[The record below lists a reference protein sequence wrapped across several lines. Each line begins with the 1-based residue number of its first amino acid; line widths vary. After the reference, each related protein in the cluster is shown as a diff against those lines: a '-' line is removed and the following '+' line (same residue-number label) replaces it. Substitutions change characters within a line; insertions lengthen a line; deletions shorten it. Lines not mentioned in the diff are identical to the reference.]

1 MKLRPLQ
8 IVGLVAIVVFGGYL
22 IYTLTRPKPDPFV
35 VPGAMSTGDVSA
47 PETIPSPSGGNL
59 PGEGAPAQPEE
70 PPPPIDQ
77 PLEVGSQEA
86 RDHLYCAALLEAAN
100 PVPEEALIPAEEGR
114 LFKAR
119 MDAMALR
126 LVGSSMLV
134 EEGAIADSQIDR
146 VANAWGEIGIRDIA
160 SGDPKI
166 SLEECSE
173 RADALPPG

>member
-1 MKLRPLQ
+1 MKLRPTQ

-22 IYTLTRPKPDPFV
+22 IYTLTKPKPDPFV
-35 VPGAMSTGDVSA
+35 VPGAMSVS
-47 PETIPSPSGGNL
+47 ETIPSPAGGNL
-59 PGEGAPAQPEE
+59 PGLPEETPAQPEE
-70 PPPPIDQ
+70 PPAPIDQ

-100 PVPEEALIPAEEGR
+100 PVPDQALIPAEEGR

-126 LVGSSMLV
+126 LVGSSMLI
-134 EEGAIADSQIDR
+134 EEGTVADSQIDR
-146 VANAWGEIGIRDIA
+146 VANAWGEIGMRDIA
-160 SGDPKI
+160 NGDLKI
-166 SLEECSE
+166 SLEECAE

>member
-1 MKLRPLQ
+1 MKLRPTQ

-22 IYTLTRPKPDPFV
+22 IYTLTKPRPDPFV
-35 VPGAMSTGDVSA
+35 VPGAMPMS
-47 PETIPSPSGGNL
+47 ETLPSPAGGAL
-59 PGEGAPAQPEE
+59 PGPAEEIPAQPEE
-70 PPPPIDQ
+70 PPAPIDQ

-100 PVPEEALIPAEEGR
+100 PVPDEALIPAEEGR

-119 MDAMALR
+119 MQAMSLR

-134 EEGAIADSQIDR
+134 EEGAAADSQVDR
-146 VANAWGEIGIRDIA
+146 VANAWAEIGIRDIDN
-160 SGDPKI
+160 GDLKI
-166 SLEECSE
+166 SLEECAE